1 MCGEWLINGSYIAN
15 SAAENSLFLIQS
27 FGSTALNAISVI
39 EPKHDLAEYVQCSLL
54 TLEKC
59 NYTHEVLFRK
69 LGMEVFKEYCNYCE
83 LFPRMHSIIYFI
95 GEISY

>member
-54 TLEKC
+54 TLE
-59 NYTHEVLFRK
+59 VLFRK